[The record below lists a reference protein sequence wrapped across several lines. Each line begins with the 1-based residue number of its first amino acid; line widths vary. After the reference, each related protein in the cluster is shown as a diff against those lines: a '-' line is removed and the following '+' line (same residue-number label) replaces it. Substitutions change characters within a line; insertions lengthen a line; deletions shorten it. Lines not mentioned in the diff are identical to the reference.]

1 MMHEP
6 IQAKGLTMSEK
17 LMEQCRLRKQRKRRN
32 ACIAAIVTVVL
43 VLAVAGG
50 VWWTAGDGSVL
61 VRNMFKPK
69 ATPATQ
75 PVVDSTA
82 AFAYR
87 TAPEFLAMGAGD
99 RDTGN
104 VNYSPASMWMAL
116 AIAAQGANG
125 TTRSQLNELLDSGS
139 LADSDY
145 QSLLR
150 SINGQYSGA
159 KSEMSAANSLW
170 IDNDYSLASDYQST
184 VKKIFEAEVTTL
196 PFDDQAAAK
205 MSDWIAK
212 HTNGSLKPKI
222 TLRDREVLSIINS
235 VYADGR
241 WKDPFEEQSTGDGT
255 FHGEAGDAQVP
266 MMHRAFSQ
274 MAYGHDEYNTWQR
287 VEIPFDNGGNLAIV
301 LPAEGHF
308 DELAGDA
315 QKLGWAFGTCSSAS
329 LGEGAMGCAADSMP
343 GWGVSVNSA
352 TVNVTLPRFTIDSMF
367 DSEAT
372 IKAFEKLGGDR
383 CVQCR
388 RRRLHQDGRRRFA
401 RREPVYRLDSA
412 GHAHRGG
419 RSRGQGRGLCQTR
432 RGGHQRTGGRRRV
445 HGGPPIPVLIRHPGR
460 HTIIHRCGA
469 QPRRSRWRKLM
480 LSQQS
485 VN

>member
-6 IQAKGLTMSEK
+6 IQAKGPTMSEQ
-17 LMEQCRLRKQRKRRN
+17 LMEQYRLRGQRKCRN

-50 VWWTAGDGSVL
+50 VWWTAGDGSAL

-75 PVVDSTA
+75 PVVNSTA
-82 AFAYR
+82 TFAYR
-87 TAPEFLAMGAGD
+87 TAPEFLAMEAGD
-99 RDTGN
+99 RGTGN

-125 TTRSQLNELLDSGS
+125 TTRSQLNELLGSGS
-139 LADSDY
+139 LTDSDY
-145 QSLLR
+145 QSLLS

-170 IDNDYSLASDYQST
+170 IDDDYSLASDYQST
-184 VKKIFEAEVTTL
+184 VKKMFEAEVTTL
-196 PFDDQAAAK
+196 PF
-205 MSDWIAK
+205 
-212 HTNGSLKPKI
+212 
-222 TLRDREVLSIINS
+222 
-235 VYADGR
+235 
-241 WKDPFEEQSTGDGT
+241 EEQSTGNGT

-266 MMHRAFSQ
+266 MMHRTFSQ

-315 QKLGWAFGTCSSAS
+315 EKLSWAFGTCSTAS

-343 GWGVSVNSA
+343 GWGVSVNSVM
-352 TVNVTLPRFTIDSMF
+352 VNVTLPRFTIDSMF

-372 IKAFEKLGGDR
+372 IKAFEKLGVTDA
-383 CVQCR
+383 
-388 RRRLHQDGRRRFA
+388 F
-401 RREPVYRLDSA
+401 SA
-412 GHAHRGG
+412 GDADFTKMIDTGSHGENLYIGSILQGTRIEVNEAGAKAMSFTKVGADSVSAPVDNVEFTVDRPFLYSYVTPDGIPLFIGAVRNLGG
-419 RSRGQGRGLCQTR
+419 V
-432 RGGHQRTGGRRRV
+432 GGE
-445 HGGPPIPVLIRHPGR
+445 
-460 HTIIHRCGA
+460 
-469 QPRRSRWRKLM
+469 
-480 LSQQS
+480 
-485 VN
+485 N